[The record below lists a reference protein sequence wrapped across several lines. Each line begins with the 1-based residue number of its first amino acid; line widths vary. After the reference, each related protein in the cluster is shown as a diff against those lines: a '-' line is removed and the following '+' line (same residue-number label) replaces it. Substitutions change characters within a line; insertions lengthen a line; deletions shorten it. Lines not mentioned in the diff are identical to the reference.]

1 MDKTIEEAAATLT
14 AAVHDAGDRR
24 NENALNKALYHYLQ
38 GVRPLPTTGG
48 WLIPSGTRPGVI
60 HRVSTDHGCNC
71 EAAAQQ
77 QACWHASLCE
87 ILDAAQAQNSWQ
99 VAYREA
105 VDAMNELYI

>member
-1 MDKTIEEAAATLT
+1 MDKMIEEAAATLT
-14 AAVHDAGDRR
+14 AAAHDAGDRR
-24 NENALNKALYHYLQ
+24 SENALNKALFHYLS

-77 QACWHASLCE
+77 QACWHASLVE
-87 ILDAAQAQNSWQ
+87 ILSAAHDQADRQI
-99 VAYREA
+99 AYEQA
-105 VDAMNELYI
+105 VNDLMECFV